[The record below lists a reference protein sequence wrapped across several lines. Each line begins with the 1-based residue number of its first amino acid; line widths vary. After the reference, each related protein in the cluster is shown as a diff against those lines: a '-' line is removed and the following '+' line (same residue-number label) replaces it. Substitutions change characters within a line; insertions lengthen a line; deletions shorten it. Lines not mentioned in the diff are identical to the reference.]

1 MGAGIKK
8 GMANQL
14 GEYTRKVKLRA
25 DMTTEQNEKGKKSE
39 DCHIKMNQKL
49 KMTQYS
55 TYKRRETNVTSL
67 KS

>member
-14 GEYTRKVKLRA
+14 GSDEYTRKVKLRA

-49 KMTQYS
+49 KMAQYS
-55 TYKRRETNVTSL
+55 MYKRTETM
-67 KS
+67 